1 MLKEALLDLHSSIY
15 ARAVG
20 LSLFFSASFLRVS
33 LIVEVHD
40 YIAERY
46 LFMRSRSLISLSM
59 SNPKDVI
66 GRSIETVPETWTEV
80 C

>member
-1 MLKEALLDLHSSIY
+1 M
-15 ARAVG
+15 
-20 LSLFFSASFLRVS
+20 SLFFSASFLRVS

-46 LFMRSRSLISLSM
+46 LFIRSRSLMSRSM
-59 SNPKDVI
+59 SVPKGVM
-66 GRSIETVPETWTEV
+66 GRSIETVPETWTDV